1 MKYTVIIRGSY
12 PEPWQSC
19 PVFETAADAK
29 AHAEKM
35 AMLMDGV
42 KIELYRLGNML
53 LSIDNTKKS

>member
-19 PVFETAADAK
+19 PVFETAAKAL

-35 AMLMDGV
+35 AKLMDDI
-42 KIELYRLGNML
+42 KIEVYNLGDMI
-53 LSIDNTKKS
+53 LSIDNSKK